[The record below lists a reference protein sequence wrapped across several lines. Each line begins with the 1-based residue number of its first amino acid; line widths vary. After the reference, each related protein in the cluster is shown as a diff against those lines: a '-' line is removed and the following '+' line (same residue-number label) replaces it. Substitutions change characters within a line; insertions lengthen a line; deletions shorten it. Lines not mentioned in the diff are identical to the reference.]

1 MTSMRPYAEGPWP
14 RTVVAQHEDPVAQ
27 ARAELKAALAAI
39 EDKANVPKRV
49 AIATDRNV
57 HKARVAARE
66 NPSGV
71 AVAVV
76 AVAAVVGLVV
86 WGAVY
91 VYTRKR

>member
-14 RTVVAQHEDPVAQ
+14 RTVVEQHEDPVAQ

-49 AIATDRNV
+49 SMATDRNV
-57 HKARVAARE
+57 RKARLLSRE
-66 NPSGV
+66 NPVGA

-76 AVAAVVGLVV
+76 AVAAVVGLAV

-91 VYTRKR
+91 AYTRKS